1 MTRPGSL
8 DRWLLG
14 ALIAIWVIAFTLHV
28 RGVVLTGLAQPTIMV
43 APAAGPEDYPRVSG
57 FIDSIDP
64 ALLPFRIGD
73 RVLSAGGVDL
83 RGAGT
88 FRFNAAAIE
97 AAGTSRAIPAEIER
111 DGIRTAVTLGFGGT
125 PLPWYRIPYQL
136 AFAALS
142 LLIWLRSPRSRQAR
156 NFALGSFA
164 MMTFL
169 APFDAVSSEM
179 VYASRALFTAI
190 GGLAA
195 GLMVHWALEFPAEV
209 SPRDRPPAALAWGVG
224 AFWYVAQATRVL
236 GVPGAVPATR
246 AADLLIVLALVGA
259 LWWNHRRADP
269 VGRRRVKWVVLGFY
283 ATCAPLFVA
292 FLCRLLAPQFPWYGA
307 LVEISG
313 FSRVLIPLAVLIAVV
328 RFQLFDIDRL
338 LSATASYSALAAGA
352 IALVLV
358 VVPRVSEAAAGWVG
372 GDEQTVQ
379 LGFAVAISALAVAL
393 NRKLRP
399 SLDRM
404 FFPERRTLEEGFA
417 SLLAELSSSLS
428 ARQLTEL
435 VGQRLDALLRP
446 ETCAVYARNE
456 SDDFAPMFVRGNAVA
471 PSCAQADP
479 LIGLLSRHVTPF
491 SLEALRI
498 ANGLGSAERDALER
512 LGGGVI
518 VPVRRAGDLIAF
530 IYLGEKKSG
539 DIYTATDL
547 ALLSAVAERISAEL
561 LSYDGEQVIREARGM
576 QEALRRYVPGAI
588 ADELLNGKDL
598 TSGERQVSVLFVDIR
613 GYTSFSQD
621 RRAEEIFSTINSY
634 TRLVSEI
641 VRAHGGSVVEFNG
654 DGMMTVFGAPRELAA
669 KERAAVAA
677 ARDICAAVEQLPLGD
692 YGPGSMRALTVGI
705 GIATGSAYVGNIQ
718 SVDRLIWSAIGNTTN
733 LAARLQSLTRDLDAR
748 IVIDAATR
756 NAAAPLGRDFL
767 LHREIAI
774 RGLREPA
781 DLYTLP
787 LSASLAPAA

>member
-1 MTRPGSL
+1 MARPGSL
-8 DRWLLG
+8 DRLLLG
-14 ALIAIWVIAFTLHV
+14 ALIPIWVIAFALHV
-28 RGVVLTGLAQPTIMV
+28 RAVFLTGLAQPTIMV

-57 FIDSIDP
+57 FIDSLDP
-64 ALLPFRIGD
+64 ARIPFRIGE
-73 RVLSAGGVDL
+73 RVLSAGGVEL

-88 FRFNAAAIE
+88 FRFNAIAQE
-97 AAGTSRAIPAEIER
+97 AAGTSLEIPAEVER
-111 DGIRTAVTLGFGGT
+111 DGARIAVSIAFAAQ

-136 AFAALS
+136 AFAVLS
-142 LLIWLRSPRSRQAR
+142 LLIWLRAPQSRQAR
-156 NFALGSFA
+156 NFAMGAFA

-169 APFDAVSSEM
+169 APFDAESALL
-179 VYASRALFTAI
+179 VYASRTVFTAI
-190 GGLAA
+190 GGLAV
-195 GLMVHWALEFPAEV
+195 GLMVHWASEFPAEV
-209 SPRDRPPAALAWGVG
+209 SPRDRPSPALAWATGTL
-224 AFWYVAQATRVL
+224 WYLAQAARVL
-236 GVPGAVPATR
+236 GVPGGVALTR
-246 AADLLIVLALVGA
+246 SADLIVVLALLGA
-259 LWWNHRRADP
+259 LWWNYRRADP

-307 LVEISG
+307 LIELSG
-313 FSRVLIPLAVLIAVV
+313 FTRVLVPLAVLIAVV

-379 LGFAVAISALAVAL
+379 LGFAIAVSGLAVAL

-399 SLDRM
+399 RIDRM

-417 SLLAELSSSLS
+417 SLLAELSSSLGT
-428 ARQLTEL
+428 RQLTEL
-435 VGQRLDALLRP
+435 VGLRLDALLRP
-446 ETCAVYARNE
+446 HSCAVYARNE
-456 SDDFAPMFVRGNAVA
+456 SDDYAPMFVRGSGVA
-471 PSCAQADP
+471 AGFSQADP
-479 LIGLLSRHVTPF
+479 LVELLSRHATPF
-491 SLEALRI
+491 SLDTLRLTH
-498 ANGLGSAERDALER
+498 GLTSGERAVLDR

-518 VPVRRAGDLIAF
+518 VPVRPAGQLVAF
-530 IYLGEKKSG
+530 IYLGDKKSG

-561 LSYDGEQVIREARGM
+561 LSFDGEQVIREARGM

-588 ADELLNGKDL
+588 ADELLSGKDL

-613 GYTSFSQD
+613 GYTTFSQD
-621 RRAEEIFSTINSY
+621 RGAEEIFSTINSY
-634 TRLVSEI
+634 TKLVSEI

-654 DGMMTVFGAPRELAA
+654 DGMMTVFGAPRELPA

-677 ARDICAAVEQLPLGD
+677 ARDICAAVEHRPFAEAGAGNGL
-692 YGPGSMRALTVGI
+692 SLTVGI
-705 GIATGSAYVGNIQ
+705 GIATGPAYVGNIQ

-748 IVIDAATR
+748 IVIDSATCHAAV
-756 NAAAPLGRDFL
+756 PLTRDFL
-767 LHREIAI
+767 LHKEIAI
-774 RGLREPA
+774 RGLREPT

-787 LSASLAPAA
+787 LSGAALAVV

>member
-1 MTRPGSL
+1 VTRPGSL
-8 DRWLLG
+8 DRLLLG
-14 ALIAIWVIAFTLHV
+14 ALIAIWAIAFALHV
-28 RGVVLTGLAQPTIMV
+28 RAVVVTGFAQPIIMV
-43 APAAGPEDYPRVSG
+43 APAAGPDDYPRVSG
-57 FIDSIDP
+57 FIDSLDP
-64 ALLPFRIGD
+64 ALIPFRIGE

-88 FRFNAAAIE
+88 FRFNAVAHE
-97 AAGTSRAIPAEIER
+97 AAGTSREIPTEVER
-111 DGIRTAVTLGFGGT
+111 DGRRQSVALSFSF
-125 PLPWYRIPYQL
+125 PRLPWYRIPYQL
-136 AFAALS
+136 AFAVLS
-142 LLIWLRSPRSRQAR
+142 LLIWLRAPRSRQAR
-156 NFALGSFA
+156 NFAMGSFA

-169 APFDAVSSEM
+169 APFDAESGAL

-190 GGLAA
+190 GGLAV
-195 GLMVHWALEFPAEV
+195 GLMVHWASEFPAEV
-209 SPRDRPPAALAWGVG
+209 SPRDRPPPALAWATGG
-224 AFWYVAQATRVL
+224 YWYVAQAARLL
-236 GVPGAVPATR
+236 GVPGAVALTR
-246 AADLLIVLALVGA
+246 AADLIVVVALLGA
-259 LWWNHRRADP
+259 LWWNYRRADP

-283 ATCAPLFVA
+283 ATCAPLLVA

-307 LVEISG
+307 LVELSG
-313 FSRVLIPLAVLIAVV
+313 FTRMLVPLAVLIAVV

-379 LGFAVAISALAVAL
+379 LGFAIAVSALAVAL

-399 SLDRM
+399 RIDHM

-417 SLLAELSSSLS
+417 SLLAELSSSLGT
-428 ARQLTEL
+428 RQLTEL
-435 VGQRLDALLRP
+435 VGLRLDALLRP
-446 ETCAVYARNE
+446 QTCAVYARNE
-456 SDDFAPMFVRGNAVA
+456 SDDYAPMFVRGSAVA
-471 PSCAQADP
+471 PGFAQSDA
-479 LIGLLSRHVTPF
+479 LVGLLSRHVTPF
-491 SLEALRI
+491 SLDTLRL
-498 ANGLGSAERDALER
+498 ANGLASDERAAVDR

-518 VPVRRAGDLIAF
+518 VPVRPAGELVAF
-530 IYLGEKKSG
+530 IYLGDKKSG

-561 LSYDGEQVIREARGM
+561 MSYDGEQVIREARGM

-588 ADELLNGKDL
+588 ADELLSGKDL

-621 RRAEEIFSTINSY
+621 RGAEEIFSTINRY
-634 TRLVSEI
+634 TKLVSEI

-677 ARDICAAVEQLPLGD
+677 ARDICAAVEQLPLGESAS
-692 YGPGSMRALTVGI
+692 GSARLLTVGT
-705 GIATGSAYVGNIQ
+705 GIATGPAYVGNIQ

-733 LAARLQSLTRDLDAR
+733 LAARLQSLTRDFDAR
-748 IVIDAATR
+748 IVIDAATWR
-756 NAAAPLGRDFL
+756 EAAPLARDFV
-767 LHREIAI
+767 LHKEIAI
-774 RGLREPA
+774 RGLREPE
-781 DLYTLP
+781 DLYALP
-787 LSASLAPAA
+787 LSGRAAAVA